1 MSPILIY
8 AWEQFIYISPITTDD
23 VYLTYKISIFCCFQS
38 NRGLSELLLSNFEN
52 NYERKSAAILQ
63 WVIKNYIASLIR
75 IYCRMHSF
83 MLHYFDWFTKSST
96 IVIYKECNQNGL
108 FNSFLIIKLSISDLI
123 TSYMNYLQ
131 FKNKLLNDYAYGYF

>member
-108 FNSFLIIKLSISDLI
+108 FNSFLIIKISNNTLDLI
-123 TSYMNYLQ
+123 TSKKRLSIIQ
-131 FKNKLLNDYAYGYF
+131 K

>member
-96 IVIYKECNQNGL
+96 IVISTECNQNDL
-108 FNSFLIIKLSISDLI
+108 FNSFLIITISNTEDVFLSLGFIWFD
-123 TSYMNYLQ
+123 Y
-131 FKNKLLNDYAYGYF
+131 FKNKMSTIKK